1 MTPQTFVG
9 IDVAKHELVIAT
21 LPRPE
26 AWTVPNDD
34 DGIRRL
40 IKSVRRLSSPLVVLE
55 ATGGYELPLV
65 LALSEARLDYAV
77 ANPRQVRD
85 FAKGMGLLEKTDSL
99 DARIIA
105 RFAEVKKPQPRPL
118 PSQDTRKLNAL
129 IVRRRQLIAMLTME
143 QNRLGTAPKETRLDI
158 EDHIGWLQERLSGLE
173 AQLRHAIA
181 EDPVWCQGARIL
193 TSAKGV
199 GPVLSTTLLAGL
211 PELGKLAPR
220 QIAKLVGIAPLARD
234 SGQFKGKRTIWG
246 GRADVRAA
254 IYMSA
259 LTAVRYNPVIRA
271 FYQRLLAAGKPKK
284 VALVACMHKL
294 LVILN
299 AMMRDQC
306 LWQTSPPCPDS

>member
-193 TSAKGV
+193 TSAKG
-199 GPVLSTTLLAGL
+199 GASTLYYLACR
-211 PELGKLAPR
+211 PA
-220 QIAKLVGIAPLARD
+220 
-234 SGQFKGKRTIWG
+234 
-246 GRADVRAA
+246 
-254 IYMSA
+254 
-259 LTAVRYNPVIRA
+259 
-271 FYQRLLAAGKPKK
+271 
-284 VALVACMHKL
+284 
-294 LVILN
+294 
-299 AMMRDQC
+299 
-306 LWQTSPPCPDS
+306 